1 MASTTQL
8 SPESVSYLKG
18 KQVSWVGSNY
28 IVLDNGFR
36 IYVSEDE
43 IEHINEWAQRAH
55 ESVSVITS

>member
-18 KQVSWVGSNY
+18 KQVWRAGSNY
-28 IVLDNGFR
+28 IALDDGFR
-36 IYVSEDE
+36 IYLSEDE
-43 IEHINEWAQRAH
+43 IEHINEYNEPD